1 VERRLKILVSDKLEA
16 AAVDRLRAG
25 GHEVAESPG
34 LQGPDLVRALEGCAA
49 LIIRSATRVTAE
61 VLEGAGSLRLVVR
74 AGTGLDNVD
83 TAAAKARGIEVRNTP
98 AANAVS
104 VAEITLGLLL
114 AFERHL
120 PWAASDLRAG
130 RWEKSKYAGREIAGR
145 SLGLVGFGRI
155 GREVAGR
162 ARAFDMTVMA
172 SDPLVASWPAG
183 FEWVARVTLD
193 ELLASADVVSL
204 HLPLGAATRGLIG
217 AAELARMKPGAVL
230 INAARGGVVDE
241 EALHQALVNGR
252 LRGAILDVF
261 ATEPPGESPLLALP
275 QVLATPHLGAST
287 RDAQV
292 RAGLEAADIVLA
304 ELARLA
310 P

>member
-1 VERRLKILVSDKLEA
+1 MRILVSDLLEPA
-16 AAVDRLRAG
+16 ALDRLRAT
-25 GHEVAESPG
+25 GHEVIESPG
-34 LQGPDLVRALEGCAA
+34 LQGRALIEALDGCAA
-49 LIIRSATRVTAE
+49 LVIRGATRVTAE
-61 VLEGAGSLRLVVR
+61 VLAGAEALRLVVR
-74 AGTGLDNVD
+74 AGTGLDNVEL
-83 TAAAKARGIEVRNTP
+83 AAARARGIELRNTP

-104 VAEITLGLLL
+104 VAELTLGLML

-120 PWAASDLRAG
+120 VSAAHDLRAG

-145 SLGLVGFGRI
+145 TLGLVGFGRI

-162 ARAFDMTVMA
+162 ARAFDMTVIA
-172 SDPLVASWPAG
+172 SDPLVAAWPAG
-183 FEWVARVTLD
+183 FEWVSRVSLED
-193 ELLASADVVSL
+193 LLAGSDMVSL
-204 HLPLGAATRGLIG
+204 HLPLGSGTRGLIG
-217 AAELARMKPGAVL
+217 APELALLKPDAVL
-230 INAARGGVVDE
+230 INAARGGVVNE
-241 EALHQALVNGR
+241 EALHDALVNGR

-275 QVLATPHLGAST
+275 NVLATPHLGAST

-292 RAGLEAADIVLA
+292 RAGIEAADIVLA

>member
-1 VERRLKILVSDKLEA
+1 MGRRLRILVSDKLEP
-16 AAVDRLRAG
+16 AAVDRLRGA
-25 GHEVAESPG
+25 GHEVTESPG
-34 LQGPDLVRALEGCAA
+34 LQGTALIAALDGCAA
-49 LIIRSATRVTAE
+49 LVIRSATQVTAE
-61 VLEGAGSLRLVVR
+61 VLEGAATLRLVVR

-83 TAAAKARGIEVRNTP
+83 TAAARARGIEVRNTP
-98 AANAVS
+98 AANTVS

-120 PWAASDLRAG
+120 AWAASDLRAG

-145 SLGLVGFGRI
+145 TLGLVGFGRI

-162 ARAFDMTVMA
+162 ARAFDMTVVA
-172 SDPLVASWPAG
+172 CDPLVAAWPAG
-183 FEWVARVTLD
+183 FEWVSRVSLE
-193 ELLASADVVSL
+193 ELLAGADIISL

-217 AAELARMKPGAVL
+217 PKELARMRPDAVL
-230 INAARGGVVDE
+230 INAARGGVVNEDALY
-241 EALHQALVNGR
+241 EALVAGR

-275 QVLATPHLGAST
+275 NVLATPHLGAST

-292 RAGLEAADIVLA
+292 RAGIEAADIVLA